1 VAKVLARSQE
11 ALARQATTKPDGILL
26 LRQNQARVAMAAA
39 QRLGH
44 ERFVEDPLAAI
55 IAFTAS
61 IHGPSIPPATQEA
74 A

>member
-1 VAKVLARSQE
+1 MLARSQE
-11 ALARQATTKPDGILL
+11 ALARQATTKPEGILL

-55 IAFTAS
+55 MAFSGDVHARGGS
-61 IHGPSIPPATQEA
+61 PAAREA